1 MARAFPSKLLV
12 IALAAC
18 SADQNDARRPI
29 ADLRADSNR
38 DGEVRVD
45 DDSDKNKSEWNE
57 KVGAIF
63 LANIDDDNKRCKSSS
78 SDLTI
83 ALCNDAQDAVVNG
96 DDDARDLARLKTRP
110 APQPEDATG
119 HVVIAT
125 DEAKPLIRLFKRTG
139 PEETAFTE
147 IDDDTVFSRAELE
160 AGLELAIEAKDIVR
174 DPVRWDGYIDVQLV
188 IRSPSHGEAKDTVR
202 MRVAPVMTYHHLL
215 PAETVWVANTKTD
228 GNLRMRKEL
237 QASCL
242 SAEVAAPEP
251 IAVQDQWAQ
260 DFFEPAF
267 MSMPGPGGTQHV
279 MRVNYRSANVFE
291 PDQKETPLR
300 PAGQVVFAM
309 MRGKDVAGV
318 QQFDL
323 SHDAQMD
330 SLNSFGNLETIPPYQ
345 KDGVSYPL
353 GRVLRGATSS
363 WFPDRAFAKMVNA
376 QLQQPAIEIDTSWL
390 FVGHVDETLSFVK
403 APTPRGWM
411 VLANDA
417 TMAKQMLE
425 DAERAGEGDTPMFV
439 GKSWVD
445 FQTNDETPAQITI
458 SEVLADRQV
467 MQASAE
473 AAVEVDA
480 QLDILKR
487 ELGLSDDE
495 IIRIPFLHTVYAG
508 KSIAFQPGTV
518 NGIYVADNRFVAPEP
533 HGPIV
538 GNKDIFRLAVSE
550 PLAKIG
556 ITADFIEDWDAYHRV
571 LGEVHC
577 GSNATRKIPEA
588 RWWESGR

>member
-1 MARAFPSKLLV
+1 MARVFSSTLLV
-12 IALAAC
+12 IALVAC
-18 SADQNDARRPI
+18 SSDQGATGKPI

-38 DGEVRVD
+38 DGEVHVD
-45 DDSDKNKSEWNE
+45 DDSDMNKTEWTE
-57 KVGAIF
+57 KTGAIF

-83 ALCNDAQDAVVNG
+83 ALCNDAQDAVING
-96 DDDARDLARLKTRP
+96 DDDAHDLARLKTRP
-110 APQPEDATG
+110 ASQPEDATG

-125 DEAKPLIRLFKRTG
+125 EDAKALVRLFKRTG
-139 PEETAFTE
+139 PGEADFAELTDA
-147 IDDDTVFSRAELE
+147 TVITRAELE
-160 AGLELAIEAKDIVR
+160 SGVELAIEAKDIVR
-174 DPVRWDGYIDVQLV
+174 DPSRWDGYVDVQLV
-188 IRSPSHGEAKDTVR
+188 VHSPSHGDAKDTVR

-215 PAETVWVANTKTD
+215 PAETVWVADTKTD

-237 QASCL
+237 QASCR
-242 SAEVAAPEP
+242 SAGVSSPERIEVT
-251 IAVQDQWAQ
+251 DQWAQ

-267 MSMPGPGGTQHV
+267 MSMPGTGGTQHV

-291 PDQKETPLR
+291 PKRTETPLR
-300 PAGQVVFAM
+300 PAGQIVFAM

-323 SHDAQMD
+323 SHNAEMD
-330 SLNSFGNLETIPPYQ
+330 SLNSFGNLETIPPYE
-345 KDGVSYPL
+345 KDGISYPF
-353 GRVLRGATSS
+353 GRVLRGATRS
-363 WFPDRAFAKMVNA
+363 WFPDRAFARMVNA

-411 VLANDA
+411 LLMNDA
-417 TMAKQMLE
+417 TLAKKMLE
-425 DAERAGEGDTPMFV
+425 DAVAAGAGDTPMFV

-445 FQTNDETPAQITI
+445 FDTSEETPAQATI

-480 QLDILKR
+480 QVAILKQ
-487 ELGLSDDE
+487 EIGLQDDE
-495 IIRIPFLHTVYAG
+495 ILRLPFLHTVYGG
-508 KSIAFQPGTV
+508 KSIAYQPGTV
-518 NGIYVADNRFVAPEP
+518 NGIYLSDTRFAAPEP

-538 GNKDIFRLAVSE
+538 GGKDIFRDAVSE

-556 ITADFIEDWDAYHRV
+556 ITADFVEDWDAYHRV

-577 GSNATRKIPEA
+577 GSNTTRKIPAA